1 MALTDKLTAIGNAIR
16 SKTGETELL
25 TLDAMPAAIQGIET
39 GGEIPTEALTL
50 TGDISYAFY
59 GSYWQWFLEK
69 FGSRIKT
76 ENITG
81 AQMTF
86 CSNPTKSIDFDLNFA
101 GSQEWVSGTFANSGI
116 EEFNGAIK
124 NLQPATME
132 NVFSGCTRLRYL
144 PEFIDCDF
152 SYIRRNNPD
161 YGFMSM
167 FGSCNSL
174 RYISPLLLKELYA
187 DGATR
192 PRFDGCYL
200 FSSFSNLWALDELV
214 GLNPSGS
221 HSESDMFGGFC
232 ALACRVKD
240 VTFTEVDDIL
250 WWSNQAIMLD
260 NCVGWSDLDDF
271 ILGYNSG
278 LTRDTEIVDDA
289 SYQRLKNSVDSW
301 TKLKEYSRYDKAS
314 AIRTIESLPDV
325 SQYGSNNLIQF
336 KGNAGSK
343 TDGGQIDTMTE
354 EEVAV
359 AVSKGFT
366 VSYSY

>member
-25 TLDAMPAAIQGIET
+25 TLDAMPAAIQCIET

-81 AQMTF
+81 AQLAF
-86 CSNPTKSIDFDLNFA
+86 SSNPIKSIDFDLNFE
-101 GSQEWVSGTFANSGI
+101 GSQEWLSGTFANSGI
-116 EEFNGAIK
+116 EEFNGAIR
-124 NLQPATME
+124 NAMPSTME
-132 NVFSGCTRLRYL
+132 NIFSGCVILRYL

-161 YGFMSM
+161 YGFMGM
-167 FGSCNSL
+167 FDSCNSL
-174 RYISPLLLKELYA
+174 RYISPLLLDELYA
-187 DGATR
+187 EGSER

-200 FSSFSNLWALDELV
+200 FSSFNNLWALNELV
-214 GLNPSGS
+214 GLNPTGS

-232 ALACRVKD
+232 TLACRVKD
-240 VTFTEVDDIL
+240 VTFKNGISVN
-250 WWSNQAIMLD
+250 WSNQAIMLD

-278 LTRDTEIVDDA
+278 LTSDTEITDDE
-289 SYQRLKNSVDSW
+289 SYQRLKNNADSW
-301 TKLKEYSRYDKAS
+301 TKLKEYSRYNRAS
-314 AIRTIESLPDV
+314 AIRTIESLPDT
-325 SQYGSNNLIQF
+325 SEYGSNNVIQF
-336 KGNAGSK
+336 RGDAGSK
-343 TDGGQIDTMTE
+343 TDAGAINTMTE
-354 EEVAV
+354 EEIAV
-359 AVSKGFT
+359 ATAKGFT
-366 VSYSY
+366 ISYA